1 MSGVQWETVPIS
13 QLYQG
18 LYDGPHATPKPATDG
33 PVFLGIKNVT
43 EDGHLDLSG
52 IRHIAEDDFAMWTRR
67 VEPRPGDIVFTYEAT
82 LNRYAIIPEGFR
94 GCLGRRM
101 ALIRPNPGR
110 VDTRYLH
117 FYFFTPAWRSVVS
130 ENTLSGA
137 TVDRLPLT
145 RFPEFPVSVP
155 PLAEQRRIAG
165 ILSAYDDLIENCER
179 RIRVLD
185 EMARA
190 LYREWFVLFRYPGH
204 EKTPLVDSPLGRI
217 PKGWRT
223 EPLERLKAI
232 APHAINGGP
241 FGSKLVSKDYVADG
255 VPVIRG
261 SNLSEDGRFRGEA
274 FVFVSS
280 QKAQELHANLARP
293 GDIVV
298 TQRGTLGQVGRIPSN
313 IGYDEFV
320 ISQSQMKVRLD
331 DQTIDPDYAFC
342 TLRSPESTGRLK
354 SLASSSGV
362 PHINLAVLREF
373 CIVVPPLPLQRQFG
387 SFAAIAEAG
396 IEQLARQARVLR
408 ATRDLLLP
416 RLLSGQLAVEAAA

>member
-1 MSGVQWETVPIS
+1 MGRNHWTTVPIA
-13 QLYQG
+13 QLYEG
-18 LYDGPHATPKPATDG
+18 LYDGPHATPKPAEEG

-43 EDGHLDLSG
+43 EDGHLDLSE
-52 IRHIAEDDFAMWTRR
+52 IRHIAEEDFATWTRR
-67 VEPRPGDIVFTYEAT
+67 VEPRAGDLVFTYEAT

-101 ALIRPNPGR
+101 ALIRPNPAR
-110 VDTRYLH
+110 VDTHYLH
-117 FYFFTPAWRSVVS
+117 FYFFTQAWRDVVRQ
-130 ENTLSGA
+130 NTLSGS

-145 RFPEFPVSVP
+145 RFPEFPVQIP

-165 ILSAYDDLIENCER
+165 ILSAYDDLIENGGQ

-204 EKTPLVDSPLGRI
+204 EKTPLVESPNGQVPR
-217 PKGWRT
+217 GWAV
-223 EPLERLKAI
+223 EPLERLKAA
-232 APHAINGGP
+232 APYAINGGP
-241 FGSKLVSKDYVADG
+241 FGSKLVTKDYVEEG

-261 SNLSEDGRFRGEA
+261 SNLGEDGRFRAEE
-274 FVFVSS
+274 FVFVSPE
-280 QKAQELHANLARP
+280 KARELNANLARS

-298 TQRGTLGQVGRIPSN
+298 TQRGSLGQVGRIPEG

-331 DQTIDPDYAFC
+331 DDRIDPDYAFFV
-342 TLRSPESTGRLK
+342 LRSPESAQRLK
-354 SLASSSGV
+354 NLASSSGV

-373 CIVVPPLPLQRQFG
+373 CIVVPPLVLQRRFG
-387 SFAAIAEAG
+387 AFATSTESAIESLILQCRA
-396 IEQLARQARVLR
+396 LR
-408 ATRDLLLP
+408 TARDLLLP
-416 RLLSGQLAVEAAA
+416 RLLSGQISVDDAA